1 MEGRAL
7 KRMFGSRRIP
17 CEECV
22 VTGENPLCGG
32 TAAHA
37 ERTPATAKKK
47 KILWARKIQGEG
59 GEGRQVG

>member
-47 KILWARKIQGEG
+47 KNSVGKEDTGRG
-59 GEGRQVG
+59 GGRGDR